1 MNYAYN
7 QSNLMSLIGKKIL
20 VIGGN
25 GYVGNY
31 FAAKLLQQSAIVS
44 AMSRYKVDNIV
55 KESNT
60 ISQRIEGLI
69 GL

>member
-25 GYVGNY
+25 GYVGSY
-31 FAAKLLQQSAIVS
+31 FAARLLQQSAIVS